1 MVICP
6 LEMTSLLHL
15 INLFF
20 FASQKK
26 KKKKRVS
33 LFCSLYFVLFCT
45 VAMSFKNA
53 MDSFLGW

>member
-15 INLFF
+15 ISLF
-20 FASQKK
+20 FASQK

>member
-15 INLFF
+15 ISLF
-20 FASQKK
+20 FASQKKK

-45 VAMSFKNA
+45 VAMSFENT

>member
-1 MVICP
+1 MFICP

-26 KKKKRVS
+26 KKKRVS

-45 VAMSFKNA
+45 VAMSFENT

>member
-15 INLFF
+15 IDLFF
-20 FASQKK
+20 LLLKK
-26 KKKKRVS
+26 KKKKKVS

-45 VAMSFKNA
+45 VAMSFENA